1 MKFTTFVKSA
11 SVIAFASLLAACGNG
26 SAGSSDKVELEYFSQ
41 KPEMQATLQEII
53 TDFEKANPN
62 ISIKFSSVPDAETIL
77 KTRMANNEDPD
88 IINVYPVAA
97 DFDAWAK
104 DGRFLELGEDAGVG
118 NLKEGAAEFYAVDNK
133 IYSLPLNT
141 NVYGIYYNKAKFKEL
156 GLEVPKTTAEFEK
169 SVATIKDKGETPF
182 ALSLADSWSLNGFH
196 QLAWVSAAGG
206 YDQAQDIL
214 VRSGKGSI
222 TADNPATQ
230 AVVKSFELLH
240 DNGQSGFSGAKYADA
255 VAAFADG
262 KALMMPQGSWAAA
275 VINQQNADLD
285 YGIFAFPGEK
295 EGDDVT
301 IGGADLA
308 LSISAKTE
316 HPEEA
321 KKFLAYMSSKE
332 VMQKYYDVDGSPTSV
347 EGVETEGKFPE
358 IEGVAQYAFTDK
370 QIAWLHKEWTS
381 QNDFWTIAVETIKD
395 PKADK
400 LADELNAFFDPMKK

>member
-1 MKFTTFVKSA
+1 MK
-11 SVIAFASLLAACGNG
+11 
-26 SAGSSDKVELEYFSQ
+26 
-41 KPEMQATLQEII
+41 
-53 TDFEKANPN
+53 KANPD

-118 NLKEGAAEFYAVDNK
+118 NLKEGAAEIYAVDNK

-169 SVATIKDKGETPF
+169 LVATIKDKGETPF

-321 KKFLAYMSSKE
+321 KKFLAYMSKKE

-381 QNDFWTIAVETIKD
+381 QNDFWTIAVETTKD

-400 LADELNAFFDPMKK
+400 LADELNAFFDPMK